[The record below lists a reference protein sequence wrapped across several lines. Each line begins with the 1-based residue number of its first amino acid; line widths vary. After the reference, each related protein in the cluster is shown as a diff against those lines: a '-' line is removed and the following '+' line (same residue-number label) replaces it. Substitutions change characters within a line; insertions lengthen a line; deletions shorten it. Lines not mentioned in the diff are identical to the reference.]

1 MRGDIQM
8 DKKIKPKQLDEQEYE
23 KCVICKCKT
32 TIKKEEPI
40 ESRDGYI
47 EGVGQLCYKC
57 YRDFK

>member
-1 MRGDIQM
+1 M